1 MVVQTTISYVSL
13 NSIRGSFGSP
23 YFYFLTYEGIT
34 LMAMVLNDAMYAI
47 YCVLRKEG
55 KLSIAEIH
63 ERIDLVFGKWSRTF
77 ISRKVNDGFYCWLFH
92 YTWRNGR
99 TKEVSLNPNL
109 DHAQVVPDINDV
121 SIEALVYAGN
131 LEALKAKQRALYTEL
146 KSIAMKDD
154 YALLD
159 DDGKALRRIR
169 KKRITWEIELCRSG
183 VGYLTRQTKKEK
195 KL

>member
-1 MVVQTTISYVSL
+1 
-13 NSIRGSFGSP
+13 
-23 YFYFLTYEGIT
+23 
-34 LMAMVLNDAMYAI
+34 MAMVLNDAMYAI

-55 KLSIAEIH
+55 KLSIAEIQ

-77 ISRKVNDGFYCWLFH
+77 ISRKVNDGFWSRLFQ

-99 TKEVSLNPNL
+99 TKEVTLNPDL
-109 DHAQVVPDINDV
+109 DHAQVAPDISDV
-121 SIEALVYAGN
+121 SVETLVYAAN

-159 DDGKALRRIR
+159 DDGKALQVLRRS
-169 KKRITWEIELCRSG
+169 T
-183 VGYLTRQTKKEK
+183 V
-195 KL
+195 